1 MRIFKTRLFAKW
13 VNKEKLS
20 DQILWQ
26 TIEEMER
33 GLVDADLGGGVYK
46 KRLALPGR
54 GKRVGAR
61 TIIAYKMKEKAFFI
75 FGYAKNERATIS
87 MEEKKMAKTL
97 ANELFSYSA
106 EQLNNLVAEGKL
118 IEVNHDG

>member
-54 GKRVGAR
+54 GKRGGAR